1 VKKRLKDIGV
11 RGLIRSELPR
21 DIGNGDIT
29 CSLLLSKKEK
39 VRAEII
45 AQERGVISGIKV
57 ASLIFKTLDP
67 SLIFRSGLKDGER
80 VKKGKVI
87 AEISGRANSILM
99 AERTALNFLSHLSG
113 VSSLTS
119 KFLLKVKNSKVRIMD
134 TRKTIPGLRS
144 LEKKAVKDGGGE
156 NHRFGLFDGILIK
169 DNHITV
175 KSQIPNPAFQDF
187 LLVLPKEQK
196 FAKQKSQNR
205 IRAIEELVRKA
216 KEKAPKGMKV
226 EIEVEN
232 FDEAK
237 AAADSKADV
246 ILLDNMDYKEIKRVK
261 EFCHGLRKRPLL
273 EVSGG
278 VNLDNVRKFAKL
290 GVDRISIGSL
300 THSAPFLNLSLEIV

>member
-1 VKKRLKDIGV
+1 MKDIGV
-11 RGLIRSELPR
+11 RGLIRSELAR

-67 SLIFRSGLKDGER
+67 SLIFRSGLKDGEK

-119 KFLLKVKNSKVRIMD
+119 KFLLKVKNYKVRIMD

-175 KSQIPNPAFQDF
+175 KSQIPHSRLSPVATSVANLRSRHP
-187 LLVLPKEQK
+187 
-196 FAKQKSQNR
+196 KSQNR
-205 IRAIEELVRKA
+205 IRAIEELVKRA

-261 EFCHGLRKRPLL
+261 DFCHGLRKRPLL

-300 THSAPFLNLSLEIV
+300 THSAPFLNLSLEIK